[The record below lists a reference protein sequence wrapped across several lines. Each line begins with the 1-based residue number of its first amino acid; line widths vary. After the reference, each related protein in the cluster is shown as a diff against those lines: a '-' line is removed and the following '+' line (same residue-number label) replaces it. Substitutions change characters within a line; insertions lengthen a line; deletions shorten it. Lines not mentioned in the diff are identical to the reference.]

1 MKCLCKWEQCGV
13 QKSHIITPNKVFVRI
28 YASRVSEKHKEIV
41 KKFCLGR
48 KKIDIWEKS
57 FYIMVRQT
65 RI

>member
-48 KKIDIWEKS
+48 KK
-57 FYIMVRQT
+57 
-65 RI
+65 